1 MQKRCLFLQ
10 VVLHGHINYAVRA
23 LNITDDYN
31 YSMLKAI
38 ETGSGIHFVLSAQ
51 NVTKLRST
59 AFSYYLATD
68 REYWLPVAIDSYKK
82 AASVIGDLSE
92 QEIVG
97 HYALDNNVYLTAY
110 GNGKQVIVN
119 YNKEAVT
126 IGNITLDALGY
137 KMVSLQPEELA
148 AMTSKA

>member
-1 MQKRCLFLQ
+1 MFSPMPTILNLPYSSTEYIDYAETVPFLQ
-10 VVLHGHINYAVRA
+10 MVLHGHINYAVRA

-82 AASVIGDLSE
+82 AASVIGIYLSRRLSE
-92 QEIVG
+92 
-97 HYALDNNVYLTAY
+97 HYA
-110 GNGKQVIVN
+110 
-119 YNKEAVT
+119 
-126 IGNITLDALGY
+126 IG
-137 KMVSLQPEELA
+137 
-148 AMTSKA
+148 